1 MNRQEDGIL
10 IRSSGDTLLISPPL
24 IITEEQIG
32 DIFAAI
38 RRVLGNID

>member
-1 MNRQEDGIL
+1 MNRQKDGIL

-32 DIFAAI
+32 DIFAAT
-38 RRVLGNID
+38 RRALGNID